1 MKSPLII
8 DRPDLQAWQQK
19 AMFGAIT
26 AAFWLAWVVLW
37 LPLITLLGWLFFGQR
52 FQLQMIDMD
61 GYKAFVN
68 LLSIYC
74 VVVGVMGGALILWAT
89 YNHLRFRGI
98 DRRREVDAPT
108 ATAMGELINHPG
120 DAIHT
125 WRNYAIVTV
134 HHDAQGG
141 IQNVVPTLLQ
151 TTSPLAPP
159 AGPELKTQSLA

>member
-26 AAFWLAWVVLW
+26 AAFWLAWVILW

-52 FQLQMIDMD
+52 FQLQMIDLN
-61 GYKAFVN
+61 GYKAFMN
-68 LLSIYC
+68 LLSVYC
-74 VVVGVMGGALILWAT
+74 VVVGVMGGSLILWAT

-98 DRRREVDAPT
+98 DRRRETDVPSD
-108 ATAMGELINHPG
+108 TAMGELINHPST
-120 DAIHT
+120 AINT
-125 WRNYAIVTV
+125 WRNHAIVTV
-134 HHDAQGG
+134 HHDEHGG

-151 TTSPLAPP
+151 NPLTPP
-159 AGPELKTQSLA
+159 AGSKRPTQSLA

>member
-1 MKSPLII
+1 MKIPLII

-26 AAFWLAWVVLW
+26 AAFWLAWVFLW

-52 FQLQMIDMD
+52 FQLQMINLD
-61 GYKAFVN
+61 GYKSFVD

-74 VVVGVMGGALILWAT
+74 VVVGIMGGTLILWAT

-98 DRRREVDAPT
+98 DRRRETDAPT
-108 ATAMGELINHPG
+108 ATAMGAHIKHPG
-120 DAIHT
+120 GAIEA
-125 WRNYAIVTV
+125 WRNHAIVTV

-141 IQNVVPTLLQ
+141 IQDVVPTPLQ
-151 TTSPLAPP
+151 AC
-159 AGPELKTQSLA
+159 